1 MCAQGDGGPL
11 SPHAGAGTCC
21 CHIWGVEGGC
31 WWRSYPAARVVHG
44 GGRGASSGSLLLV
57 CCVRRP
63 VSKLGEL
70 QEALTAVNA
79 RDFRGKCCHDY
90 DRRGG
95 CGCDGC
101 LARVVIPA
109 CRGLG
114 GSNVNAV
121 HYSCL
126 VTSSPPL
133 YYTPARSL
141 HQLPP
146 CLHVRCHLAHMS
158 LEGGRGCDGCWAR
171 DHHVCSHRCHHDIV
185 RYHLLHVVEVP
196 LRPGDASGH
205 AMQLRNT
212 QTHTHTHAHA
222 HKSGTRTRLHHHP
235 RPQHTHSYA
244 QSGHSSC
251 HGGLTHAE
259 QREGIAE
266 GR

>member
-1 MCAQGDGGPL
+1 MMSRISAVLVAAPLRVLELMFFSLPVACLCAIRLISLTRSGCEMCAQGDGGPL
-11 SPHAGAGTCC
+11 SLHAGAGTCC

-114 GSNVNAV
+114 TCGQLQTQQQYTTHSTMKAVRTHEPGGVASTPAHIEPHHRRRMCPAHAAGAAGSAEPPRG
-121 HYSCL
+121 L
-126 VTSSPPL
+126 PPRLPPL
-133 YYTPARSL
+133 
-141 HQLPP
+141 
-146 CLHVRCHLAHMS
+146 LA
-158 LEGGRGCDGCWAR
+158 
-171 DHHVCSHRCHHDIV
+171 
-185 RYHLLHVVEVP
+185 
-196 LRPGDASGH
+196 LRV
-205 AMQLRNT
+205 
-212 QTHTHTHAHA
+212 
-222 HKSGTRTRLHHHP
+222 
-235 RPQHTHSYA
+235 
-244 QSGHSSC
+244 
-251 HGGLTHAE
+251 
-259 QREGIAE
+259 
-266 GR
+266 